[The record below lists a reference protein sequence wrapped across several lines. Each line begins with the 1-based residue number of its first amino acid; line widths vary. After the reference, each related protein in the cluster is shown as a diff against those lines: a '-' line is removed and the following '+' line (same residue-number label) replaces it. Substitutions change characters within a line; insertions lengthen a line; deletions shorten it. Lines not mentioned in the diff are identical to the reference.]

1 MEVRFECPVC
11 GIPVCHPLDQD
22 TNSVDCPACEWNR
35 PIPIDRLSENGPR
48 QCLACGCGDLWRQKD
63 FPQALGL
70 TMVGLGVLLSTI
82 AWAMYLPE
90 YAIGVLMGFAL
101 VDLLLY
107 TFMPDMLV
115 CYRCSARYRHA
126 DLGEDPRRF
135 DLEVAERYRQ
145 ESIRLE
151 ESIAA
156 KGAASNATDADHAT
170 KSP

>member
-1 MEVRFECPVC
+1 
-11 GIPVCHPLDQD
+11 
-22 TNSVDCPACEWNR
+22 
-35 PIPIDRLSENGPR
+35 
-48 QCLACGCGDLWRQKD
+48 
-63 FPQALGL
+63 
-70 TMVGLGVLLSTI
+70 MVGLGVLLSTI